1 LGDHEPRRQ
10 FGWNL
15 IIAVDRPGFSRKR
28 LRQGIP
34 RAGLCGEMDNRPDV
48 GMPFDEAGHR
58 PEFGD
63 ADLVEV
69 KSRPALQLRQPRLLQ
84 REVVIRVQIVDA
96 DDPLAAVEQVL
107 RDVKADKVMQPMS
120 NKDNTNQAFL
130 SGNLRASEAQMS
142 LNGGAQIME
151 PTSL

>member
-1 LGDHEPRRQ
+1 MSPADSSAGTSSSQSIVRVFPASGCVRKYRAPACAAR
-10 FGWNL
+10 WN
-15 IIAVDRPGFSRKR
+15 
-28 LRQGIP
+28 
-34 RAGLCGEMDNRPDV
+34 NRPDV